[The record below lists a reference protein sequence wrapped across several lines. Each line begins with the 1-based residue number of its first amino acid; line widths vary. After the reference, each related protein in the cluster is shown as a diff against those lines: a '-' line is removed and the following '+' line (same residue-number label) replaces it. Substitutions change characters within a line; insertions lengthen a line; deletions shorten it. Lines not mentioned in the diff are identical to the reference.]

1 MKIQRSFGLILGF
14 SLGLAIPAIFG
25 PPVCAGVAGR
35 ESVPP
40 VPAAAVLPA
49 SAELAATGPG
59 LARLFDR
66 FSVTEGSVFGRSAP
80 VSEWEETL
88 GFNPLSLSAWT
99 ERGIDIRRPTGLGL
113 GDWMPRPDGGMD
125 FAGLLCLPATDL
137 ETARSA
143 AREMAKRAFPDAVFA
158 EEPPFFR
165 FSSVARGI
173 EGAVGERDGHLLL
186 AFGRGR
192 SAMPL
197 IRAAREG
204 AAPLA
209 ETEIRRIA
217 SARMGAKDDLLLLA
231 DLEPLRLRLDAAE
244 AGDRRE
250 DREGGQKD
258 DRSRTGS
265 LSDRLVRYAR
275 AYRGVAAWMDLDAA
289 DLAIRW
295 LATPRENSP
304 ARELTGEVRRGREP
318 LLAVPSPPLL
328 LSLGSLDPAAYLETL
343 RSGMDPEARTAFEAR
358 LAAWGA
364 DFGIDLERDAIG
376 NLTGGFG
383 FGVFDGIGLNMANYN
398 TLVSFGV
405 KDEAAARRTL
415 AAAARHLADSGGL
428 AVSSGSSPGRIG
440 ETEVVTID
448 FLGFLRIV
456 AGVADGRFLL
466 SVGERMFREALAGGE
481 PPAAPDPAVAE
492 ALGNAPAV
500 FFLDVDELIKAG
512 RNFAFL
518 LTRFNRGR
526 PVDDRTTEPLRN
538 FRYVL
543 SAAAPA
549 DGDLLTGEFR
559 VATRFSEPFF
569 EGLRKVADA
578 LIESRG
584 GPDAPAPTDPSS
596 PARSE

>member
-1 MKIQRSFGLILGF
+1 MKIQRSFGLTLVS
-14 SLGLAIPAIFG
+14 SLGLAILAIFG
-25 PPVCAGVAGR
+25 PLVSTGVAGR
-35 ESVPP
+35 KSVPP
-40 VPAAAVLPA
+40 VPVAAVLPA
-49 SAELAATGPG
+49 SAELAATAPG
-59 LARLFDR
+59 LARLFDH
-66 FSVTEGSVFGRSAP
+66 FSVTEGLVFGRSVPA
-80 VSEWEETL
+80 SEWEETL

-113 GDWMPRPDGGMD
+113 SDWMPRPDGGMD

-204 AAPLA
+204 AVPLA
-209 ETEIRRIA
+209 EAEIRRIA

-231 DLEPLRLRLDAAE
+231 DLEPLNRRLEEARAE
-244 AGDRRE
+244 GRKDGRE
-250 DREGGQKD
+250 DGY
-258 DRSRTGS
+258 RSGD

-304 ARELTGEVRRGREP
+304 ARELAGEVRRGREP

-343 RSGMDPEARTAFEAR
+343 RSGMDPEARAAFEAR

-383 FGVFDGIGLNMANYN
+383 FGVFDGIALNMANYN
-398 TLVSFGV
+398 TLVSLGV
-405 KDEAAARRTL
+405 KDDAAARRTL

-428 AVSSGSSPGRIG
+428 TVSSGSSPGRIG
-440 ETEVVTID
+440 ETEAVTVD

-466 SVGERMFREALAGGE
+466 SVGERMFREALTGGE

-492 ALGNAPAV
+492 ALRNDPAV
-500 FFLDVDELIKAG
+500 FFLDVDELVKAS

-518 LTRFNRGR
+518 LSRFNRGR

-549 DGDLLTGEFR
+549 NGDLLTGEFR

-569 EGLRKVADA
+569 KGLRKVADA
-578 LIESRG
+578 LVESRG
-584 GPDAPAPTDPSS
+584 GPDAPAPIDPSS